1 MRRAV
6 VANTFT
12 LRLDRPPRV
21 MVIICNNVIAYY
33 LETSVP
39 KATIKTQ
46 SGAVI
51 TVEGSEKEISH
62 VLADF
67 ERSTLVTREKEVVSK
82 KTSARKEQKKR
93 SAVSDLVV
101 TLQEEGYFDKP
112 KSLTDIA
119 HALQEAGHL
128 VPVTSLSGVMLGLV
142 QKKLFRR
149 KKVDGKWVYGK

>member
-1 MRRAV
+1 M
-6 VANTFT
+6 
-12 LRLDRPPRV
+12 
-21 MVIICNNVIAYY
+21 
-33 LETSVP
+33 P
-39 KATIKTQ
+39 KATIKTL

-67 ERSTLVTREKEVVSK
+67 ERSTVISREKVAVTK

-93 SAVSDLVV
+93 SAVSDLIVS
-101 TLQEEGYFDKP
+101 LKEEGYFDKP
-112 KSLTDIA
+112 KSLTEIV
-119 HALQEAGHL
+119 HALEEAGHL

-142 QKKLFRR
+142 QKKYFRR

>member
-1 MRRAV
+1 
-6 VANTFT
+6 
-12 LRLDRPPRV
+12 
-21 MVIICNNVIAYY
+21 MVIIRNTIIAYY
-33 LETSVP
+33 WETSMP

-67 ERSTLVTREKEVVSK
+67 ERSRLVTREKEAVSK

-93 SAVSDLVV
+93 FAVSDLVV
-101 TLQEEGYFDKP
+101 SLKEDGYFEKP
-112 KSLTDIA
+112 KGLVEIA
-119 HALQEAGHL
+119 HALEEAGHL
-128 VPVTSLSGVMLGLV
+128 VPVTTLSGVMLGLV